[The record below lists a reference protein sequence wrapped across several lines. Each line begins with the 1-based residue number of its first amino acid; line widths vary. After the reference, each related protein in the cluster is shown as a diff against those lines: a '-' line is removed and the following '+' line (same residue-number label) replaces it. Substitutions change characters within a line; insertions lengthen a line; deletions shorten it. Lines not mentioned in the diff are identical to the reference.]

1 MDECGREVCRG
12 RGGGGGVIRMSLL
25 FSCLSY
31 RMRPGEHRLL
41 VSWKHLA
48 SRLVSASRLF
58 RLGVR
63 LVGASR
69 FFLSCERLVMA
80 SRRWAVP
87 VPFVFFCL
95 CVLLV
100 AMIDGSCRSVC
111 LVSRFAFRLVLSVPF
126 FFLIVIG
133 AGSGERGGAVGSGRG
148 SLSFLWRG
156 RSIPALR
163 LARRGEGRGE
173 R

>member
-1 MDECGREVCRG
+1 M
-12 RGGGGGVIRMSLL
+12 
-25 FSCLSY
+25 
-31 RMRPGEHRLL
+31 
-41 VSWKHLA
+41 
-48 SRLVSASRLF
+48 
-58 RLGVR
+58 
-63 LVGASR
+63 
-69 FFLSCERLVMA
+69 
-80 SRRWAVP
+80 
-87 VPFVFFCL
+87 PFVFFCL

-133 AGSGERGGAVGSGRG
+133 AGSEEKGVAVGSGRG

-163 LARRGEGRGE
+163 LARRGEGARRE
-173 R
+173 MMRMRRFIQLDFSYSRYRNWCSQHR

>member
-1 MDECGREVCRG
+1 
-12 RGGGGGVIRMSLL
+12 
-25 FSCLSY
+25 
-31 RMRPGEHRLL
+31 MRLRLL
-41 VSWKHLA
+41 RLVLA
-48 SRLVSASRLF
+48 SRFSSRLASRLF

-63 LVGASR
+63 LVGTSR
-69 FFLSCERLVMA
+69 FLSCERLVMT
-80 SRRWAVP
+80 SRRGGGTGA
-87 VPFVFFCL
+87 FRFFCL

-100 AMIDGSCRSVC
+100 GMIDGSCRFVC

-133 AGSGERGGAVGSGRG
+133 AGSGERGGTVGSGRG

-163 LARRGEGRGE
+163 LTRRGEG
-173 R
+173 